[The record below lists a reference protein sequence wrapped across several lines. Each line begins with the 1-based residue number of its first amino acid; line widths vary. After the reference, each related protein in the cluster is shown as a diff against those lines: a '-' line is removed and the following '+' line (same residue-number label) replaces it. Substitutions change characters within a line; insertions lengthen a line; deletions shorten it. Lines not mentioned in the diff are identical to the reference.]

1 MRLSRYEKETI
12 ILLNAAEDTA
22 SIYTADPV
30 WKRKLDK
37 LVEKNPQCYQCVRA
51 DEVSKT
57 YSMPKRFISLRS
69 KERPSRSQR
78 SRKNRQNRDCR
89 GRTNEGVLGAFYAS
103 KALFQ

>member
-37 LVEKNPQCYQCVRA
+37 LVEKNPQCYQCVKA

-69 KERPSRSQR
+69 KVFASGVTNRQMSGVH
-78 SRKNRQNRDCR
+78 SRK
-89 GRTNEGVLGAFYAS
+89 
-103 KALFQ
+103 

>member
-30 WKRKLDK
+30 WKRKLDN
-37 LVEKNPQCYQCVRA
+37 LVEKNPQCYQCVKA

-69 KERPSRSQR
+69 KEKTVTLTAEQKERAKQR
-78 SRKNRQNRDCR
+78 LP
-89 GRTNEGVLGAFYAS
+89 RTD
-103 KALFQ
+103 K

>member
-37 LVEKNPQCYQCVRA
+37 LVEKNPQCYQCVKA

-57 YSMPKRFISLRS
+57 YSMPKRL
-69 KERPSRSQR
+69 RSQR
-78 SRKNRQNRDCR
+78 SRKNGQNRDCR

>member
-37 LVEKNPQCYQCVRA
+37 LVEKNPQCYQGVRA
-51 DEVSKT
+51 DESAR
-57 YSMPKRFISLRS
+57 SIPMPKRFISLRS
-69 KERPSRSQR
+69 KEKTVTLTAEQKERAKQR
-78 SRKNRQNRDCR
+78 LPKTD
-89 GRTNEGVLGAFYAS
+89 
-103 KALFQ
+103 K

>member
-37 LVEKNPQCYQCVRA
+37 LVEKNPQCYQL
-51 DEVSKT
+51 SLIH
-57 YSMPKRFISLRS
+57 IS
-69 KERPSRSQR
+69 EPTRP
-78 SRKNRQNRDCR
+78 
-89 GRTNEGVLGAFYAS
+89 Y
-103 KALFQ
+103 

>member
-37 LVEKNPQCYQCVRA
+37 LVEKTHSAISASRLMKSVR
-51 DEVSKT
+51 
-57 YSMPKRFISLRS
+57 PIPCRS
-69 KERPSRSQR
+69 GLSAYGQRKRPSRSQR
-78 SRKNRQNRDCR
+78 SRKNGQNRDCR
-89 GRTNEGVLGAFYAS
+89 GQTNESVLGAFYAS
-103 KALFQ
+103 QALFQ

>member
-30 WKRKLDK
+30 WKRKLDI
-37 LVEKNPQCYQCVRA
+37 LVEKNPQCYQCVKS

-69 KERPSRSQR
+69 KEKTVTLTAEQKERAKQR
-78 SRKNRQNRDCR
+78 LP
-89 GRTNEGVLGAFYAS
+89 RTD
-103 KALFQ
+103 K

>member
-37 LVEKNPQCYQCVRA
+37 LVEKNPQCYQCVKA

-57 YSMPKRFISLRS
+57 YSCLLYTSMQIYETGPEIVGKIVGGQLPENGSDS
-69 KERPSRSQR
+69 
-78 SRKNRQNRDCR
+78 
-89 GRTNEGVLGAFYAS
+89 
-103 KALFQ
+103 

>member
-30 WKRKLDK
+30 WKRKL
-37 LVEKNPQCYQCVRA
+37 VEKNPQCYQCVKA

-69 KERPSRSQR
+69 KEKTVTLTAEQKEQAKQR
-78 SRKNRQNRDCR
+78 LP
-89 GRTNEGVLGAFYAS
+89 RTD
-103 KALFQ
+103 K

>member
-37 LVEKNPQCYQCVRA
+37 NPQCYQCVKA

-69 KERPSRSQR
+69 KEKTVTLTAEQKERAKQR
-78 SRKNRQNRDCR
+78 LP
-89 GRTNEGVLGAFYAS
+89 RTD
-103 KALFQ
+103 K

>member
-37 LVEKNPQCYQCVRA
+37 LVEKNPQCNQCVKA
-51 DEVSKT
+51 DEVSNT

-69 KERPSRSQR
+69 KETTVTLTAEQKERAKQR
-78 SRKNRQNRDCR
+78 LP
-89 GRTNEGVLGAFYAS
+89 RTD
-103 KALFQ
+103 K

>member
-37 LVEKNPQCYQCVRA
+37 LVE
-51 DEVSKT
+51 ET
-57 YSMPKRFISLRS
+57 
-69 KERPSRSQR
+69 
-78 SRKNRQNRDCR
+78 
-89 GRTNEGVLGAFYAS
+89 
-103 KALFQ
+103 

>member
-37 LVEKNPQCYQCVRA
+37 LVEKNPQCYQCVKA

-57 YSMPKRFISLRS
+57 YTEAAVF
-69 KERPSRSQR
+69 
-78 SRKNRQNRDCR
+78 
-89 GRTNEGVLGAFYAS
+89 
-103 KALFQ
+103 

>member
-37 LVEKNPQCYQCVRA
+37 LVEKNPQCKA

-69 KERPSRSQR
+69 KEKTVTLTAEQKERAKQR
-78 SRKNRQNRDCR
+78 LP
-89 GRTNEGVLGAFYAS
+89 RTD
-103 KALFQ
+103 K

>member
-37 LVEKNPQCYQCVRA
+37 LVEKNPQCYQCVKA
-51 DEVSKT
+51 DEVSETDIDKT

-69 KERPSRSQR
+69 KEKTVTLTAEQKEQAKQR
-78 SRKNRQNRDCR
+78 LP
-89 GRTNEGVLGAFYAS
+89 RTD
-103 KALFQ
+103 K

>member
-12 ILLNAAEDTA
+12 ILLNAAKDTA

-37 LVEKNPQCYQCVRA
+37 LVEKNPQCYQGVKA

-69 KERPSRSQR
+69 KEKTVTLTAEQKERAKQR
-78 SRKNRQNRDCR
+78 LQ
-89 GRTNEGVLGAFYAS
+89 RTD
-103 KALFQ
+103 K

>member
-37 LVEKNPQCYQCVRA
+37 LVEKNPQCYQCVKA

-57 YSMPKRFISLRS
+57 YW
-69 KERPSRSQR
+69 
-78 SRKNRQNRDCR
+78 
-89 GRTNEGVLGAFYAS
+89 
-103 KALFQ
+103 KALWWGYLSLEMFGLELLPVK

>member
-37 LVEKNPQCYQCVRA
+37 LVEKNPQCDQCGKA

-69 KERPSRSQR
+69 KEKTVTLTAEQKEQAKQR
-78 SRKNRQNRDCR
+78 LP
-89 GRTNEGVLGAFYAS
+89 RTD
-103 KALFQ
+103 K

>member
-37 LVEKNPQCYQCVRA
+37 LVEKSPQCYQCAKA

-69 KERPSRSQR
+69 KEKTVTLTDEQKEQAKQR
-78 SRKNRQNRDCR
+78 LT
-89 GRTNEGVLGAFYAS
+89 RTD
-103 KALFQ
+103 K

>member
-30 WKRKLDK
+30 WKLKLDK
-37 LVEKNPQCYQCVRA
+37 LVEKNPQCYQCVKA

-69 KERPSRSQR
+69 KEKTVTLTAEQKEQAKQR
-78 SRKNRQNRDCR
+78 LP
-89 GRTNEGVLGAFYAS
+89 RTD
-103 KALFQ
+103 K

>member
-37 LVEKNPQCYQCVRA
+37 LVEKNPQCYQCVKA

-69 KERPSRSQR
+69 KE
-78 SRKNRQNRDCR
+78 K
-89 GRTNEGVLGAFYAS
+89 TVTLTAVIEL
-103 KALFQ
+103 L

>member
-30 WKRKLDK
+30 WLRNLDK
-37 LVEKNPQCYQCVRA
+37 LVEKNPQCYQCVKA

-69 KERPSRSQR
+69 KEKTVTLTAEQKERAKQR
-78 SRKNRQNRDCR
+78 LP
-89 GRTNEGVLGAFYAS
+89 RTD
-103 KALFQ
+103 K